1 MKPFLIACALLLT
14 GCATYIQKRNINRLD
29 GYSVRYPAEMA
40 RLSNQLYPCFNGKAK
55 SDTVIKF
62 GKPDTTYLK
71 GDTTLIIR
79 HDTVFKTIR
88 LQGKTIIIPKYTTIH
103 DTIADNRALA
113 SCTIQLRIKADSVV
127 TLKANLSDKE
137 KSLNV
142 WRWIAIGLI
151 SVLGVYTAIKGYLLV
166 SGGGVVNTAGD
177 ILKKL

>member
-1 MKPFLIACALLLT
+1 
-14 GCATYIQKRNINRLD
+14 
-29 GYSVRYPAEMA
+29 MA
-40 RLSNQLYPCFNGKAK
+40 KLSNQLYPCFNGKAK
-55 SDTVIKF
+55 SDTVIVH
-62 GKPDTTYLK
+62 GKPDTSYLK
-71 GDTTLIIR
+71 GDTTIIIR

-88 LQGKTIIIPKYTTIH
+88 LASQNVIIPVTTTIH

-113 SCTIQLRIKADSVV
+113 SCTMQLRIKADSVV
-127 TLKANLSDKE
+127 TLKANLFDKE